1 MAIGMIRTTTAITRE
16 VVPIVS
22 ANKTQSRANV
32 LAVYKEMQRYA
43 PELYRE
49 FHLEDMPL
57 SVFRAALKKQYTD
70 NAHLTDFRVIDRK
83 IAECRRMFA
92 ELGKSACCTCKFHR
106 VFLESAKRRFCTN
119 PKRLQSQQTSVD
131 GSDVKTFA
139 KLSPDW
145 TKEDGPFKALY
156 SMNRLRLPLIVDT
169 IGRKSEQG
177 HDPLLGLHIAD
188 IGCGGGILTFP
199 LARLG
204 AHVQAV
210 DASADVIASVKEAE
224 NCFRHENRGSG
235 KATFKCSSV
244 EDFATKN
251 AGKFD
256 AVVASE
262 IIEHV
267 ADVELFVES
276 CIQLV
281 RKNGALF
288 FTTINKTIASR
299 VMAIWIAERILG
311 IVPPG
316 IHNWSK
322 FIEPKFLRMILEEN
336 GCSVRLLHGMI
347 YNPLTNNWSWS
358 RNMLMNYALVAIK
371 N

>member
-1 MAIGMIRTTTAITRE
+1 
-16 VVPIVS
+16 
-22 ANKTQSRANV
+22 
-32 LAVYKEMQRYA
+32 
-43 PELYRE
+43 
-49 FHLEDMPL
+49 
-57 SVFRAALKKQYTD
+57 
-70 NAHLTDFRVIDRK
+70 
-83 IAECRRMFA
+83 MFA
-92 ELGKSACCTCKFHR
+92 ELGKGACCTYKFHR
-106 VFLESAKRRFCTN
+106 LLLNSGKKLFWVNSRS
-119 PKRLQSQQTSVD
+119 LQSKQNSVD
-131 GSDVKTFA
+131 SSDIKAFA

-145 TKEDGPFKALY
+145 IKENGPFKALY
-156 SMNRLRLPLIVDT
+156 SMNRLRLPLIVDM
-169 IGRKSEQG
+169 IGRKTEQG
-177 HDPLLGLHIAD
+177 HESLSGLHIAD

-204 AHVQAV
+204 ADVKAV
-210 DASADVIASVKEAE
+210 DASVDVIASVEAE
-224 NCFRHENRGSG
+224 NCFRHENCGLG
-235 KATFKCSSV
+235 NAVFKCSSV
-244 EDFATKN
+244 EVFAAEN
-251 AGKFD
+251 AGMFD

-288 FTTINKTIASR
+288 FTTINKTVASR
-299 VMAIWIAERILG
+299 VMAVWMAERVLG

-336 GCSVRLLHGMI
+336 GCSLRLSHGMI
-347 YNPLTNNWSWS
+347 YNPLTNHWSWS
-358 RNMLMNYALVAIK
+358 RNTSINYALVAIK